1 MNVILLTERAA
12 PALFPAAHCVVV
24 KAVEE
29 LERHRD
35 ADLYVDLD
43 FTMEAARL
51 SALSR
56 LLPALVMV
64 NAVTTTIGEIGH
76 PFMRING
83 WPGLL
88 ERTVHEVA
96 VPDPKAAEQVVRLYE
111 KLGSSLRIVPDIP
124 GMITARMLADH
135 HQ

>member
-1 MNVILLTERAA
+1 MKVILLTERVA

-43 FTMEAARL
+43 FTMEVARL

-56 LLPALVMV
+56 MLPSLVMV
-64 NAVTTTIGEIGH
+64 NAVTTTIAEIAH
-76 PFMRING
+76 PFIRING
-83 WPGLL
+83 WPGML
-88 ERTVHEVA
+88 ERT
-96 VPDPKAAEQVVRLYE
+96 
-111 KLGSSLRIVPDIP
+111 
-124 GMITARMLADH
+124 
-135 HQ
+135 